1 MGPNKKT
8 LEELID
14 ELQDWGDTTREEAAK
29 ALGEIED
36 EHEQSSGDDGGH
48 EYGQRNVT
56 QRLPAVCAQ
65 HLSRVC
71 DARIHVRPEIS
82 HHAQD
87 DGGVVEDMRQQD
99 SGEGVGNLDWR
110 SGR

>member
-36 EHEQSSGDDGGH
+36 EQAIEP
-48 EYGQRNVT
+48 
-56 QRLPAVCAQ
+56 LIKA
-65 HLSRVC
+65 LL
-71 DARIHVRPEIS
+71 
-82 HHAQD
+82 
-87 DGGVVEDMRQQD
+87 EDNSED
-99 SGEGVGNLDWR
+99 V
-110 SGR
+110 